1 MTAPAIPTKIGRGM
15 AVRVS
20 IRAALMLSVAAACA
34 ATSCAKT
41 DDGTCVDQVRALGV
55 DDSNAT
61 GLTVREIGSR
71 FHVGDVWSCAL
82 SWAPLGSQPTATWS
96 PHDAMTT
103 AVASLRWG
111 AGGATEV
118 TGTVPSGSRSYC
130 PPTVTMDLIFDI
142 ATEDGGFAESW
153 NVSGRYLDG
162 LDNLAID
169 FNPRTAGGFQGSHTF
184 TPPTTS
190 GSTFAVVSLAAY
202 PTDLDGT
209 LAEGAQQATSPT
221 AGMGYQVNTASWLCA
236 DSMPVP

>member
-1 MTAPAIPTKIGRGM
+1 MTARAIPTKIGRGM
-15 AVRVS
+15 AGRVS

-34 ATSCAKT
+34 ATSCAKN
-41 DDGTCVDQVRALGV
+41 DDGTCVDQLRPLDV
-55 DDSNAT
+55 DDRNAT
-61 GLTVREIGSR
+61 GMTPREIASR
-71 FHVGDVWSCAL
+71 FHLGDGIWSCVL
-82 SWAPLGSQPTATWS
+82 SWASLGSQPTATWS

-103 AVASLRWG
+103 AVASLRWT
-111 AGGATEV
+111 GGATEV
-118 TGTVPSGSRSYC
+118 TGAAPSGSRIFC

-142 ATEDGGFAESW
+142 ATEDGGFGESW

-169 FNPRTAGGFQGSHTF
+169 FDPRAAGGFHGSHTF

-221 AGMGYQVNTASWLCA
+221 AGTGYQVNTASWLCA
-236 DSMPVP
+236 DSMPLP

>member
-1 MTAPAIPTKIGRGM
+1 M

-20 IRAALMLSVAAACA
+20 MRAAVMLSVAAACT
-34 ATSCAKT
+34 ATSCVNVKT
-41 DDGTCVDQVRALGV
+41 DDGTCGTQARAIGL

-71 FHVGDVWSCAL
+71 FHVGDVVWSCVL
-82 SWAPLGSQPTATWS
+82 SWASLGSQPTATWS

-118 TGTVPSGSRSYC
+118 TGAAPSGSRIFC
-130 PPTVTMDLIFDI
+130 PPTVTMDLTFDI

-169 FNPRTAGGFQGSHTF
+169 FDPRAAGGFQGSHTF
-184 TPPTTS
+184 TPPSTS

-202 PTDLDGT
+202 ATDLDGT

-221 AGMGYQVNTASWLCA
+221 SGTGFQANTASWLCA

>member
-1 MTAPAIPTKIGRGM
+1 MTAPAIPGNIDRRM

-20 IRAALMLSVAAACA
+20 IPAALLFAVAVVCA

-41 DDGTCVDQVRALGV
+41 DDGTCVDQVRALGL

-82 SWAPLGSQPTATWS
+82 SWAALGSQPTATWS

-118 TGTVPSGSRSYC
+118 TGTVPSGSRLYC
-130 PPTVTMDLIFDI
+130 PPTVTMDLTFDI

-162 LDNLAID
+162 LDNLAVD
-169 FNPRTAGGFQGSHTF
+169 FDPRTAGGFHGSHMF
-184 TPPTTS
+184 TPPNAS

-202 PTDLDGT
+202 ATDLDGT

-221 AGMGYQVNTASWLCA
+221 SGTGFQVNTASWLC
-236 DSMPVP
+236 DDTVPAP

>member
-1 MTAPAIPTKIGRGM
+1 M
-15 AVRVS
+15 S
-20 IRAALMLSVAAACA
+20 IRTALTVSVAAACA

-41 DDGTCVDQVRALGV
+41 DEGTCVEQVRALGL

-61 GLTVREIGSR
+61 GMTVREIGAR

-82 SWAPLGSQPTATWS
+82 SWAMLGSQPTAMWS

-111 AGGATEV
+111 AAAATEV
-118 TGTVPSGSRSYC
+118 TGTVPSGSRAFC
-130 PPTVTMDLIFDI
+130 PPTVTMDLIFVI
-142 ATEDGGFAESW
+142 ATEDGGFADSW

-169 FNPRTAGGFQGSHTF
+169 FDPRAAGGFHGSHTF
-184 TPPTTS
+184 TPPTNS

-202 PTDLDGT
+202 ATDLDGA
-209 LAEGAQQATSPT
+209 LAEGAQQPTSPT
-221 AGMGYQVNTASWLCA
+221 SGTGFQVNTASWLCD